1 MNDKEIKEIIEKNKK
16 EMESKFSDVQKS
28 ISNIEKDIN
37 KENAVEKMNE
47 IFDIASD
54 FILSL

>member
-1 MNDKEIKEIIEKNKK
+1 MNTKEIIEKNRK
-16 EMESKFSDVQKS
+16 ELESKFSDVQKS
-28 ISNIEKDIN
+28 ISNIEKEID
-37 KENAVEKMNE
+37 KENVLKKMNE